1 MVEVDLEFRGPVE
14 EIEDF
19 DQGYVCCASSGS
31 VRQRCELHFGNRS
44 VRADLYIRSLCGSA
58 MLRGKVCLQGY

>member
-19 DQGYVCCASSGS
+19 DQGYV
-31 VRQRCELHFGNRS
+31 FGNRS